1 MSKILFPGYSRHKPL
16 GLGSQIVSMGYLD
29 LGSPFRPNRIGGYRT
44 PYPKQSRKPISNQ
57 NQNRNGFASNPWKPF
72 KPMYHDYFNMMKPWK
87 QKMMS
92 NWK

>member
-1 MSKILFPGYSRHKPL
+1 MSGILFPGYVFQTQIIRSRVPNTFHGVDP
-16 GLGSQIVSMGYLD
+16 
-29 LGSPFRPNRIGGYRT
+29 GSPFRPNRIGGYRT

-57 NQNRNGFASNPWKPF
+57 NQNRNGFASNPWK
-72 KPMYHDYFNMMKPWK
+72 